1 MNKLFNHTILNL
13 LSYFY
18 NVKQVL
24 VAAKI
29 SDSFINTLISKG
41 YELINIDSSDLSPLQ
56 DTSLITG
63 IITSNKL
70 MLNQQTIQ
78 QFTNLTWIARL
89 GSGMEIIDTGY
100 CDLKGIRYYSSPN
113 GIANSVAEHVL
124 GMLLSLLHNIYK
136 SFSEITHAQWIRE
149 ANRGYELEDKIVGI
163 IGYGHTGQ
171 ALARKLQ
178 VFTKHI
184 LVYDKYRSNIG
195 HDYIQEVTLEY
206 LLQHADIISFHV
218 PLTNETTHY
227 YDQAFID
234 RVTKPHILIN
244 ASRGAVADT
253 SAILNG
259 LKSGKIIGA
268 CLDVLEEEKNIE
280 QVLQQSS
287 NQIAELLKQH
297 VLITPHIAGY
307 SYNAIEKM
315 SAELIAQ
322 LMPVL

>member
-1 MNKLFNHTILNL
+1 M
-13 LSYFY
+13 
-18 NVKQVL
+18 KQVL
-24 VAAKI
+24 LAAKI
-29 SDSFINTLISKG
+29 SETFVNTLISKG
-41 YELINIDSSDLSPLQ
+41 YELINYESSDLNQLK
-56 DTSLITG
+56 DASLIIG

-70 MLNQQTIQ
+70 LLNHQQIKR
-78 QFTNLTWIARL
+78 FSNLKWIARL
-89 GSGMEIIDTGY
+89 GSGMEIIDTDY
-100 CDLKGIRYYSSPN
+100 CDQKGIKYFSSPN

-149 ANRGYELEDKIVGI
+149 ANRGFELEDKIVGI

-171 ALARKLQ
+171 ALAKKLK

-184 LVYDKYRSNIG
+184 LVYDKYRTNIG
-195 HDYIQEVTLEY
+195 HDDIQEVTLEY
-206 LLQHADIISFHV
+206 LQQHADIISFHV
-218 PLTNETTHY
+218 PLSKETTHY
-227 YDQAFID
+227 YNQKFVVA
-234 RVTKPHILIN
+234 VSKPHILIN

-259 LKSGKIIGA
+259 LKSGKIAGA

-280 QVLQQSS
+280 EVLQQSS
-287 NQIAELLKQH
+287 NHIAELLKQH

-315 SAELIAQ
+315 SAELQDQ
-322 LMPVL
+322 LIPFL